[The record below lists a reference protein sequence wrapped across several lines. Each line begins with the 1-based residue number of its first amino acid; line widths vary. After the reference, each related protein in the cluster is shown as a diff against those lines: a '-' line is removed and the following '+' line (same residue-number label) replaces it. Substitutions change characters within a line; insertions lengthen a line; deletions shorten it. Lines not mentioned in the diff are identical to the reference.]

1 MGDPQGI
8 LGGSSAFSGDP
19 SFWDVQM
26 YCVYDVCGGDP
37 AHALALCIILRA
49 RSKKKRVSE
58 ALKLSGLSKTLP
70 RPPYYLGRLPETYS

>member
-8 LGGSSAFSGDP
+8 LGGSSTFSGDP

-37 AHALALCIILRA
+37 VGALALCIILRA
-49 RSKKKRVSE
+49 CNKKRGSRSGV
-58 ALKLSGLSKTLP
+58 AAFKRLGLSKTFLKLYHADFTP
-70 RPPYYLGRLPETYS
+70 